1 MRPVHPRGAE
11 LLQASTYLG
20 DPHPLYATLRR
31 EAPITWVE
39 DPGFW
44 ALSTHALVTKASLHP
59 EDFCSRRGILVG
71 EIGTTYD
78 FPPTMMHTDAP
89 EHTRYRRLVQPGF
102 KPSMIKQLRTQVE
115 AAATRLLNQLPLGED
130 VDIVEALSVPFPL
143 QVIAEILG
151 ADVDEWPTFF
161 RWSEAAIP
169 DVLELSAE
177 ERAAT
182 QLEMWNY
189 LIGLA
194 EARRS
199 DPRDDVVSAIATA
212 TIDGDLLSET
222 ELAMFLIQ
230 LLVAGNETTRNLI
243 SGGLVALAER
253 PDQWDLVATSEA
265 VLPAAVDEMLRW
277 TTPVTSFLRTAT
289 GTTVFGDQT
298 IEEGDPVLLLY
309 ASANF
314 DENVFGPTAGSFDV
328 TRSPNPHVS
337 FGVGNHF
344 CLGAALARM
353 EAEVLLRGL
362 RERVS
367 TLHLTGQVERTP
379 SSIISGVRR
388 ATLQLNPK

>member
-1 MRPVHPRGAE
+1 
-11 LLQASTYLG
+11 
-20 DPHPLYATLRR
+20 
-31 EAPITWVE
+31 
-39 DPGFW
+39 
-44 ALSTHALVTKASLHP
+44 
-59 EDFCSRRGILVG
+59 
-71 EIGTTYD
+71 
-78 FPPTMMHTDAP
+78 
-89 EHTRYRRLVQPGF
+89 
-102 KPSMIKQLRTQVE
+102 MIKQLRTQVE
-115 AAATRLLNQLPLGED
+115 ATATRLLDQLPMGED

-189 LIGLA
+189 LIELA
-194 EARRS
+194 EARRN

-253 PDQWDLVATSEA
+253 PEQWAQVVNNEA
-265 VLPAAVDEMLRW
+265 VLPTAVDEMLRW

-289 GTTVFGDQT
+289 STTTLGDQV

-314 DENVFGPTAGSFDV
+314 DEAVFGSTATEFEV

-353 EAEVLLRGL
+353 EAEVILRGL
-362 RERVS
+362 RERATS
-367 TLHLTGQVERTP
+367 ISLTGDVERSP
-379 SSIISGVRR
+379 SSIISGVRH
-388 ATLQLNPK
+388 ATLRLTN

>member
-1 MRPVHPRGAE
+1 M
-11 LLQASTYLG
+11 LT
-20 DPHPLYATLRR
+20 
-31 EAPITWVE
+31 
-39 DPGFW
+39 
-44 ALSTHALVTKASLHP
+44 
-59 EDFCSRRGILVG
+59 
-71 EIGTTYD
+71 
-78 FPPTMMHTDAP
+78 
-89 EHTRYRRLVQPGF
+89 
-102 KPSMIKQLRTQVE
+102 QLRTQV
-115 AAATRLLNQLPLGED
+115 AAGASRLLDQLPIGED
-130 VDIVEALSVPFPL
+130 VDIVQALSIPFPL

-169 DVLELSAE
+169 DVLDLSAE

-194 EARRS
+194 EDRRK
-199 DPRDDVVSAIATA
+199 DPRDDLVSAIATA
-212 TIDGDLLSET
+212 TMDGDLLSET

-253 PDQWDLVATSEA
+253 PASWAEVVKSDA
-265 VLPAAVDEMLRW
+265 VLPTAVEEMLRW

-289 GTTVFGDQT
+289 GRTELGGQV
-298 IEEGDPVLLLY
+298 IEEGDPVLLVY

-314 DENVFGPTAGSFDV
+314 DELVFGDTASQFDV

-353 EAEVLLRGL
+353 EADVVLRGL
-362 RERVS
+362 REKAKRLSLV
-367 TLHLTGQVERTP
+367 GAVERSP
-379 SSIISGVRR
+379 SSIISGVRH
-388 ATLQLNPK
+388 ATLRLEA

>member
-1 MRPVHPRGAE
+1 VRPVHPRGAE
-11 LLQASTYLG
+11 LLQSSTYLG
-20 DPHPLYATLRR
+20 DPNPLYATLRR

-44 ALSTHALVTKASLHP
+44 ALSTHGLVTKASLHP

-89 EHTRYRRLVQPGF
+89 EHPRYRRLVQPGF

-115 AAATRLLNQLPLGED
+115 ATATRLLDQLPMGED

-189 LIGLA
+189 LIELA
-194 EARRS
+194 EARRN

-253 PDQWDLVATSEA
+253 PEQWAQVVNNEA
-265 VLPAAVDEMLRW
+265 VLPTAVDEMLRW

-289 GTTVFGDQT
+289 STTTLGDQV

-314 DENVFGPTAGSFDV
+314 DEAVFGSTATEFEV

-353 EAEVLLRGL
+353 EAEVILRGL
-362 RERVS
+362 RERATS
-367 TLHLTGQVERTP
+367 ISLTGDVERSP
-379 SSIISGVRR
+379 SSIISGVRH
-388 ATLQLNPK
+388 ATLRLTN

>member
-1 MRPVHPRGAE
+1 MRPVHPRGSE
-11 LLQASTYLG
+11 LLAASTYLG
-20 DPHPLYATLRR
+20 NPQSLYATLRR

-39 DPGFW
+39 EPGFW

-102 KPSMIKQLRTQVE
+102 KPSMIKQLRSQVE
-115 AAATRLLNQLPLGED
+115 AVATRLLDQLPIGED

-151 ADVDEWPTFF
+151 ADIDEWQTFF

-189 LIGLA
+189 LISLA
-194 EARRS
+194 EDRRK
-199 DPRDDVVSAIATA
+199 DPRDDLVSAIAMA
-212 TIDGDLLSET
+212 TLDGDPLSET

-253 PDQWDLVATSEA
+253 KDQWKLIVDHEE
-265 VLPAAVDEMLRW
+265 VLPTAVDEMLRW
-277 TTPVTSFLRTAT
+277 TSPVTSFLRTAT
-289 GTTVFGDQT
+289 RSAELGGQV
-298 IEEGDPVLLLY
+298 IEEGDPVLLVY

-314 DENVFGPTAGSFDV
+314 DESVFGESANQFDV
-328 TRSPNPHVS
+328 TRSPNPQVS

-353 EAEVLLRGL
+353 EADVILRGL
-362 RERVS
+362 RHRA
-367 TLHLTGQVERTP
+367 TNLQLIGDVERSP
-379 SSIISGVRR
+379 SSIINGVRH
-388 ATLQLNPK
+388 ATLKLTR

>member
-1 MRPVHPRGAE
+1 MRPVHPRGSE
-11 LLQASTYLG
+11 LLAASTYLG
-20 DPHPLYATLRR
+20 NPQSLYATLRR

-39 DPGFW
+39 EPGFW

-102 KPSMIKQLRTQVE
+102 KPSMIKQLRSQVE
-115 AAATRLLNQLPLGED
+115 AVATRLLDQLPIGED

-151 ADVDEWPTFF
+151 ADIDEWQTFF

-169 DVLELSAE
+169 DVLELSPE
-177 ERAAT
+177 ERVAT

-189 LIGLA
+189 LISLA
-194 EARRS
+194 EDRRK
-199 DPRDDVVSAIATA
+199 DPRDDLVSAIAMA
-212 TIDGDLLSET
+212 TIDGDPLSET

-253 PDQWDLVATSEA
+253 KDQWKLIVDHDE
-265 VLPAAVDEMLRW
+265 VLPTAVDEMLRW

-289 GTTVFGDQT
+289 GRAELGGQV
-298 IEEGDPVLLLY
+298 IEEGDPVLLVY

-314 DENVFGPTAGSFDV
+314 DEAVFGESADQFDV
-328 TRSPNPHVS
+328 TRSPNPQVS

-353 EAEVLLRGL
+353 EADVILRGL
-362 RERVS
+362 RQRATSLQLIGDVERSPSSIINGVRHA
-367 TLHLTGQVERTP
+367 TLHLTR
-379 SSIISGVRR
+379 
-388 ATLQLNPK
+388 

>member
-1 MRPVHPRGAE
+1 
-11 LLQASTYLG
+11 
-20 DPHPLYATLRR
+20 
-31 EAPITWVE
+31 
-39 DPGFW
+39 
-44 ALSTHALVTKASLHP
+44 
-59 EDFCSRRGILVG
+59 
-71 EIGTTYD
+71 
-78 FPPTMMHTDAP
+78 
-89 EHTRYRRLVQPGF
+89 
-102 KPSMIKQLRTQVE
+102 MIKQLRNQVE

-253 PDQWDLVATSEA
+253 PDQWDLVATSKA
-265 VLPAAVDEMLRW
+265 VLPTAVDEMLRW

-289 GTTVFGDQT
+289 GTTILGDQT

-314 DENVFGPTAGSFDV
+314 DEDVFGPTAGSFDV

-388 ATLQLNPK
+388 ATLLLNPK